1 MQVAGFMVG
10 CPFKLGDRIA
20 VAYIGGKAVLNYPA
34 GVDDATITDII
45 TAHSLKNDTV
55 TFLYELNGKEKLELI
70 RWEDMQE
77 EEY

>member
-1 MQVAGFMVG
+1 MQAAGFVTR
-10 CPFKLGDRIA
+10 CPFELGDRIA

-34 GVDDATITDII
+34 GVEDATITDII
-45 TAHSLKNDTV
+45 TAHSLKNGTV
-55 TFLYELNGKEKLELI
+55 TFLYELNGERKLELI